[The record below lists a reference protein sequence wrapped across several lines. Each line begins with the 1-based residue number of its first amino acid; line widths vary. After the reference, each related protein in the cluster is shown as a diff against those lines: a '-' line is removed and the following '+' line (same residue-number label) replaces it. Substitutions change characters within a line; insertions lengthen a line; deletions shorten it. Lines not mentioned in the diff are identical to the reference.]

1 MVNII
6 IYLAKEHDAK
16 YLVDTMLNE
25 QLIAN
30 ATIDMDNISF
40 NIENNH
46 VISTENTVITAQT
59 RSMLISKIENFI
71 ASKYG
76 ENVRICSI
84 PIIHANNSF
93 DALIRNNT
101 LKE

>member
-6 IYLAKEHDAK
+6 IYLAKEQDAK
-16 YLVDTMLNE
+16 YLVDTLLNE

-30 ATIDMDNISF
+30 ASIDMDNISF

-46 VISTENTVITAQT
+46 IIRSVNSVITAQT
-59 RSMLISKIENFI
+59 RSLLISKIENFI
-71 ASKYG
+71 AAKYG
-76 ENVRICSI
+76 EGVRICSI